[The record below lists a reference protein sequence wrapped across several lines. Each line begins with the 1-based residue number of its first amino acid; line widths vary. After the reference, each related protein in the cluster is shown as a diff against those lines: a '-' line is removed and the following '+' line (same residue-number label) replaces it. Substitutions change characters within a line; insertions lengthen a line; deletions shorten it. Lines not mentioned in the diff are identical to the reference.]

1 MLENTSVSSSLLRI
15 FSTELTRVKMA
26 VAAMVA
32 RQMREARSAA
42 NQPDEN
48 WTEEERELFE
58 LQKRCKATFKVKLT
72 WKIKLK

>member
-1 MLENTSVSSSLLRI
+1 MLGNTSVSSSLSSLLRTL
-15 FSTELTRVKMA
+15 STELIRVKMA

-48 WTEEERELFE
+48 WSEEERELFE
-58 LQKRCKATFKVKLT
+58 LQKRSKATFKVK
-72 WKIKLK
+72 INN

>member
-1 MLENTSVSSSLLRI
+1 
-15 FSTELTRVKMA
+15 
-26 VAAMVA
+26 MVA